1 MLNRVKAVL
10 FDAVGTLLRP
20 CPAVGDAYA
29 AAAARHG
36 IVVAPEIVAGRFRQA
51 FADEE
56 RFDQQ
61 TLAGRTS
68 CQREVERWRRIV
80 AQVFPEAADP
90 AALFDD
96 LWQHFAAAAN
106 WLLFDDVAPTLARLS
121 QQVPIVGIAS
131 NFDGRLREI
140 CQHVPELEAC
150 HPLLISAEMGWRKPC
165 AQFFQAAE
173 RELRLR
179 PDEILLV
186 GDDFENDFQA
196 AREAG
201 WQARWLR
208 REIADE
214 ESEQRIPGELCLRR
228 LTDLSL

>member
-10 FDAVGTLLRP
+10 FDAVGTLMRP
-20 CPAVGDAYA
+20 CPAVGEAYA

-96 LWQHFAAAAN
+96 RAGFRFSWNLGGN
-106 WLLFDDVAPTLARLS
+106 GLS
-121 QQVPIVGIAS
+121 QRS
-131 NFDGRLREI
+131 NWE
-140 CQHVPELEAC
+140 
-150 HPLLISAEMGWRKPC
+150 
-165 AQFFQAAE
+165 AE
-173 RELRLR
+173 RQA
-179 PDEILLV
+179 PDEE
-186 GDDFENDFQA
+186 F
-196 AREAG
+196 R
-201 WQARWLR
+201 RWF
-208 REIADE
+208 
-214 ESEQRIPGELCLRR
+214 
-228 LTDLSL
+228 